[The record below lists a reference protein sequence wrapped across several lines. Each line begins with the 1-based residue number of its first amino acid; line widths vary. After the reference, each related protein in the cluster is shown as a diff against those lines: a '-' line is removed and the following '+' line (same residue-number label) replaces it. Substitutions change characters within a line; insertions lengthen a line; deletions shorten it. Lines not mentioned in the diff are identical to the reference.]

1 MSLTALALVLA
12 AALCHATWNL
22 VAKKAGGGNA
32 FVLMGALLVA
42 VVWAPLAWWVGWQAV
57 GRFGAV
63 EWSVLLASA
72 VLHILYFRTLLHGYA
87 VSDLS
92 VVYPVARGS
101 GPLLSSAGA
110 VLVLGESLSATGL
123 VGMLAVV
130 VGVLLIAGGPS
141 LWRQVHAAHDVSAR
155 QRVRL
160 GLIWGALT
168 GVFIAGYTVLDA
180 YAVKVLLI
188 SPILLDYVGNLL
200 RIPVMLPIV
209 LKDALRDRAGFVQ
222 AWRQQW
228 RAALV
233 VAVLGPLGYVMV
245 LYAVLLAPLSHVAP
259 AREVSMLFAALAG
272 GTLLGEGDRAWRL
285 AGAATMA
292 GGVVMLAL
300 G

>member
-32 FVLMGALLVA
+32 FVLVGALLVA
-42 VVWAPLAWWVGWQAV
+42 VVWAPLAWWAGWQAV

-63 EWSVLLASA
+63 EWGFLFASA
-72 VLHILYFRTLLHGYA
+72 VLHTLYFRTLLHGYA

-123 VGMLAVV
+123 AGMLAVV

-168 GVFIAGYTVLDA
+168 GVFIAGYTVLDG

-200 RIPVMLPIV
+200 RI
-209 LKDALRDRAGFVQ
+209 RSCCR
-222 AWRQQW
+222 
-228 RAALV
+228 
-233 VAVLGPLGYVMV
+233 
-245 LYAVLLAPLSHVAP
+245 
-259 AREVSMLFAALAG
+259 LF
-272 GTLLGEGDRAWRL
+272 
-285 AGAATMA
+285 
-292 GGVVMLAL
+292 
-300 G
+300 